1 MKEPPKKDNMLN
13 IGKLAFIALR
23 MLLRTSIFAMRKF
36 MSKIA
41 NHSILKNIPIV
52 LPIMKSAI
60 LPN

>member
-23 MLLRTSIFAMRKF
+23 MLLSTSILAIKKL

-52 LPIMKSAI
+52 LPIIKSAI